1 MIKLTFVQ
9 ADGARVEA
17 GAALGTSLMQAAVN
31 AGVDAIA
38 AECGGACAC
47 GTCHCVLPQ
56 EWFERVA
63 APEADEM
70 DMLEFVIGPQP
81 TSRLSCQV
89 LVTEE
94 MQGMEINVPDTQV

>member
-1 MIKLTFVQ
+1 MIKMTFVQ

-17 GAALGTSLMQAAVN
+17 EAALGTSLMQAAVN

-63 APEADEM
+63 APESDEV
-70 DMLEFVIGPQP
+70 DMLEFVIDPQP

-94 MQGMEINVPDTQV
+94 MHGMEINVPDTQV